1 MPSVSG
7 LTDPTVVATNH
18 RSLAWWEILLMA
30 LGCAFIF
37 LVILM
42 LWRRRARKQRA
53 KQTAMFA
60 SAKKLDGGNGWRW
73 RLEQLRRK
81 LFGKKR
87 GYDTEV
93 LPMAYRDDH
102 HHPDSLAVSSH
113 SRTLV
118 SPKRDMKP
126 KKLRDVETK
135 PTKRDTIDDLDN
147 FIGHYEH
154 STHPRSSTTPSTLP
168 NVDDHYLRHNPRRI
182 ERDSLYSQATGNQR
196 LTPEPRQPLR
206 RDLSGASKLVKA
218 HVLVDLETDEE
229 KVVPSLPLQMVVPGG
244 SQPTEA
250 QSYAMSVRPGL
261 ITASTNTAS
270 PQPPAMASSFMTPI
284 TLTPTPPLIGQTQV
298 QGPFWL
304 SPVVNTHPIGGSQQ
318 QFHLLDNPSSSSLD
332 AAVLQPVNTGGST
345 RNPFRQGAF

>member
-1 MPSVSG
+1 
-7 LTDPTVVATNH
+7 
-18 RSLAWWEILLMA
+18 
-30 LGCAFIF
+30 
-37 LVILM
+37 VILM
-42 LWRRRARKQRA
+42 LWRRRARKQRV

-87 GYDTEV
+87 GYHTEV
-93 LPMAYRDDH
+93 LPMAYHDDH
-102 HHPDSLAVSSH
+102 RHPDSLAVSSH

-118 SPKRDMKP
+118 SPKRDIKP
-126 KKLRDVETK
+126 KKLRDVE
-135 PTKRDTIDDLDN
+135 KRDTIDDLDN
-147 FIGHYEH
+147 FIGQYEH
-154 STHPRSSTTPSTLP
+154 STHPRSSTAPSTLP

-206 RDLSGASKLVKA
+206 RDLSGASKLVKT
-218 HVLVDLETDEE
+218 HVLVDLDEE
-229 KVVPSLPLQMVVPGG
+229 KAVPSLPLQMVLPGG
-244 SQPTEA
+244 SQPSEA

-270 PQPPAMASSFMTPI
+270 PQPPSMASSVIRTMTPI
-284 TLTPTPPLIGQTQV
+284 ALTPTPPLIGQTQV

-304 SPVVNTHPIGGSQQ
+304 SPVVSTHPIGGSQQ
-318 QFHLLDNPSSSSLD
+318 QFHLLDNSSLD